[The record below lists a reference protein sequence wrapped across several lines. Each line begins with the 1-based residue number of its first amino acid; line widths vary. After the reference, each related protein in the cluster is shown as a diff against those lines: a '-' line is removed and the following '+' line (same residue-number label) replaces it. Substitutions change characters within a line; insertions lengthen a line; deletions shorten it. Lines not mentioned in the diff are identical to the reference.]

1 MKRSTNHQNLLQVLK
16 KVNLMIQNAAKLR
29 VGQPK
34 IDVVRE
40 CREAVKA
47 GNVKKLFKL
56 IGGGD
61 LDMDRDV
68 GIREN
73 KKEKNSKDGDRPA
86 GHEKLADPFE
96 GTSQLSHRE
105 IHQHQLLRLRAVRCS
120 GS

>member
-1 MKRSTNHQNLLQVLK
+1 M
-16 KVNLMIQNAAKLR
+16 
-29 VGQPK
+29 
-34 IDVVRE
+34 RE

-73 KKEKNSKDGDRPA
+73 KKEKKRKKKTKKKNR
-86 GHEKLADPFE
+86 
-96 GTSQLSHRE
+96 
-105 IHQHQLLRLRAVRCS
+105 
-120 GS
+120 